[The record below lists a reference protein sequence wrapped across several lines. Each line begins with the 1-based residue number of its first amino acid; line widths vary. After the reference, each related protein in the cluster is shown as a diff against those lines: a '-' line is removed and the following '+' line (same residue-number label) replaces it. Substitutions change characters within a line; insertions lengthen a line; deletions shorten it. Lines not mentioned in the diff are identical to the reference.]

1 MSIEDRYQS
10 LIAAYASIVVSHR
23 IKVLRL
29 AWEMSQS
36 EMARQLNLA
45 PNTISQFETGV
56 SRPSQDVETRIK
68 AAFGVTVD
76 WIRYGEM
83 SGLSSDLIRKLEEAS
98 VNIRR
103 PKERAR
109 DKRVPPPAPRTMK
122 RPARRPPSKKATP

>member
-10 LIAAYASIVVSHR
+10 LIAAYTSAVPHR
-23 IKVLRL
+23 IKVLRM

-36 EMARQLNLA
+36 EMARQLSVA

-56 SRPSQDVETRIK
+56 SRPSQDVETRIM

-83 SGLSSDLIRKLEEAS
+83 SGLNQELIRKLEEAS
-98 VNIRR
+98 MNIRR
-103 PKERAR
+103 PKGRPR
-109 DKRVPPPAPRTMK
+109 DKRVPPAQPRTMK
-122 RPARRPPSKKATP
+122 RPARRPPSRKTTP